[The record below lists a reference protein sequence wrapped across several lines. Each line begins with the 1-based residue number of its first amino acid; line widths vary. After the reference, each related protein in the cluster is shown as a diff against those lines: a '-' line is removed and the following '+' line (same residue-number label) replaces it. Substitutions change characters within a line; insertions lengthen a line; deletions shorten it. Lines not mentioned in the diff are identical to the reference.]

1 MTCVSQLNSI
11 LITKNT
17 FFSSKATLERAGSI
31 GPRKTAAPPPAAG
44 AKTASEG
51 GDVGAL
57 DMRPLQQVSESKNAR
72 GTECGCR
79 VILEVAIGMG
89 DNYNAMVGGKGG
101 VLECELKRCGHR
113 WRCGCSTSDGKNAR
127 TCSICGEKLT
137 TNVSAARR
145 DVSVQT
151 IFNHTMAAN
160 HTSDWEHCTAG
171 VRSRS

>member
-1 MTCVSQLNSI
+1 VVT
-11 LITKNT
+11 
-17 FFSSKATLERAGSI
+17 
-31 GPRKTAAPPPAAG
+31 
-44 AKTASEG
+44 G
-51 GDVGAL
+51 GGVGVQ
-57 DMRPLQQVSESKNAR
+57 R
-72 GTECGCR
+72 
-79 VILEVAIGMG
+79 
-89 DNYNAMVGGKGG
+89 AMV
-101 VLECELKRCGHR
+101 
-113 WRCGCSTSDGKNAR
+113 NAR